1 MIGSSGFGFLALFS
15 LIKVLLGGNGRQTPY
30 SSQSLEFGE
39 HWSNWAR

>member
-15 LIKVLLGGNGRQTPY
+15 LIKVLLGGDGRQNRDVSPY
-30 SSQSLEFGE
+30 VEYKE